1 MSILYYY
8 RIRSIVVNYLLY
20 VSIGPVQP
28 FIASARRTRDL
39 WFGSY
44 LLSELSRTVA
54 DTLMKHGGQLI
65 FPAPST
71 KQDLAQIY
79 SVANKVVAMMDTSQ
93 DDLPQLGQELRTAV
107 DSLLEQK
114 LISILDKQEIKN
126 RVDIAMARRQIR
138 DVVELM
144 WVALPCASS
153 IHY

>member
-54 DTLMKHGGQLI
+54 HTLMKHGGQLI

-71 KQDLAQIY
+71 ERDLAEIY
-79 SVANKVVAMMDTSQ
+79 SVANKVVAMIDTPQ
-93 DDLPQLGQELRTAV
+93 DDLPSLGQELRTAV

-114 LISILDKQEIKN
+114 LESILNEQEIKK
-126 RVDIAMARRQIR
+126 RVNVAMAYQQVK
-138 DVVELM
+138 DFVELM
-144 WVALPCASS
+144 WVALPCESS
-153 IHY
+153 